1 MKKFFSDVAN
11 VFDWIASNLPIFLS
25 MMFTMLLVV
34 PIVLLIAIPVG
45 ILVGLLYAISI
56 IAVLIWYSC
65 HKIGKWALTKFG
77 KQV

>member
-1 MKKFFSDVAN
+1 MKKFYSDVAN
-11 VFDWIASNLPIFLS
+11 VFDWIASNLPT
-25 MMFTMLLVV
+25 MMGMLLVV

-65 HKIGKWALTKFG
+65 HKLYTMGLTKFG
-77 KQV
+77 KHV